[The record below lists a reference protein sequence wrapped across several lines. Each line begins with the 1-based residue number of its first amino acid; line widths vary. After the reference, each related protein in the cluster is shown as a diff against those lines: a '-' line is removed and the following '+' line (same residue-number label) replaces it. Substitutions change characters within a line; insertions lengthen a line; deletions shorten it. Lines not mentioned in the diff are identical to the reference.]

1 MTWMQGGKLNKSK
14 FMKSGHFPTLIAAFL
29 YFDVSFMVWVLLGP
43 LAPFLSQTLQLAPY
57 QKGLLTAI
65 PLLGGALFR
74 PLLGVLGE
82 RLGERRT
89 GLLGLTLTLVPL
101 ILGWRFAH
109 TVAHFYFLGFLL
121 GVAGASFAV
130 ALPIAGRWYPPEYQ
144 GLVMGIAGAGNSGTL
159 IATLFAPR
167 LAQKFGWNTTF
178 ALAILPIAIVLILFA
193 LLAKDSPR
201 RGSPPKWAEYS
212 ALLREPDAAW
222 FCFFYSFTFGGFV
235 GLASFLTTFFHD
247 QYGLSKVQAGDVTTI
262 VVLAGSFLRPMGGWL
277 SDKIGGYRLL
287 IVLLAGVA
295 CCLTGVGRIPALPL
309 EVALLFLTM
318 GMLGMGNGAVFQ
330 LVPQRF
336 SERVGVL
343 TGLVGA
349 AGGIGGFFLPFLL
362 GAIKQR
368 TGQYSGGL
376 FLFGAAFFLAALI
389 LLQLGSRWRASWQ
402 EAAIERAGIFSYRS
416 LAEAPVSEPAE

>member
-1 MTWMQGGKLNKSK
+1 MEKSK
-14 FMKSGHFPTLIAAFL
+14 FMKSGHFPTLLAAFL

-43 LAPFLSQTLQLAPY
+43 LAPFLSQQFHLTPY

-74 PLLGVLGE
+74 PVLGVLGE
-82 RLGERRT
+82 RIGERRT
-89 GLLGLTLTLVPL
+89 GLLGLTLTLIPL
-101 ILGWRFAH
+101 IMGWRFAH
-109 TVAHFYFLGFLL
+109 SPVHFYFLGLLL
-121 GVAGASFAV
+121 GIAGASFAV

-167 LAQKFGWNTTF
+167 LAQRFGWNTTF
-178 ALAILPIAIVLILFA
+178 ALAMLPVVIVLCLFA

-201 RGSPPKWAEYS
+201 RNAPPKWKDYA
-212 ALLREPDAAW
+212 ALLREPDAGW

-235 GLASFLTTFFHD
+235 GLASFLTTFFFD
-247 QYGLSKVQAGDVTTI
+247 QYGLSKVRAGDITTI
-262 VVLAGSFLRPMGGWL
+262 VVLAGSFLRPLGGWL
-277 SDKIGGYRLL
+277 SDRIGGYRLL
-287 IVLLAGVA
+287 MLLLVGVA
-295 CCLTGVGRIPALPL
+295 VCLMGVGRLPALPL
-309 EVALLFLTM
+309 EVVLLFLTM

-336 SERVGVL
+336 AERVGVL

-349 AGGIGGFFLPFLL
+349 AGGVGGFFLPFVL
-362 GAIKQR
+362 GMVKQR

-376 FLFGAAFFLAALI
+376 FLFGAAFFLASLI
-389 LLQLGSRWRASWQ
+389 LLQLGTRWRANWN
-402 EAAIERAGIFSYRS
+402 EHAIERSGIFSYRTLVGS
-416 LAEAPVSEPAE
+416 PVSESID

>member
-1 MTWMQGGKLNKSK
+1 MERSK
-14 FMKSGHFPTLIAAFL
+14 FMKSGHFPTLVAAFL

-43 LAPFLSQTLQLAPY
+43 LAPFLSQQFHLTAY

-74 PLLGVLGE
+74 PVLGVLGE
-82 RLGERRT
+82 RFGERKT

-101 ILGWRFAH
+101 IIGWRFAH
-109 TVAHFYFLGFLL
+109 TPTHFYVLGLLL
-121 GVAGASFAV
+121 GIAGASFAV

-159 IATLFAPR
+159 VATLFAPR
-167 LAQKFGWNTTF
+167 IAQKFGWNTTF
-178 ALAILPIAIVLILFA
+178 ALAMLPVVIVLCLFA

-201 RGSPPKWAEYS
+201 HTLAPKWKDYA
-212 ALLREPDAAW
+212 ALLREPDAGW

-235 GLASFLTTFFHD
+235 GLASFLTTFFFD
-247 QYGLSKVQAGDVTTI
+247 QYGLSKVRAGDITTI
-262 VVLAGSFLRPMGGWL
+262 VVLAGSFLRPIGGWL

-287 IVLLAGVA
+287 MLLLAGVA
-295 CCLTGVGRIPALPL
+295 VCLTGVGRLPALPL

-336 SERVGVL
+336 AERVGVL

-349 AGGIGGFFLPFLL
+349 AGGLGGFFLPFVL
-362 GAIKQR
+362 GVVKQR

-376 FLFGAAFFLAALI
+376 FLFGSAFFLASLT
-389 LLQLGSRWRASWQ
+389 LLQLGIRWRAKWH
-402 EAAIERAGIFSYRS
+402 EAAIERAGIFSYRE
-416 LAEAPVSEPAE
+416 LIGGPIRETVE

>member
-1 MTWMQGGKLNKSK
+1 MERSK
-14 FMKSGHFPTLIAAFL
+14 FMKSGHFPTLVAAFL

-43 LAPFLSQTLQLAPY
+43 LAPFLSQQFHLTAY

-74 PLLGVLGE
+74 PVLGVLGE
-82 RLGERRT
+82 RFGERKT

-101 ILGWRFAH
+101 IIGWRFAH
-109 TVAHFYFLGFLL
+109 TPTHFYVLGLLL
-121 GVAGASFAV
+121 GIAGASFAV

-159 IATLFAPR
+159 VATLFAPR
-167 LAQKFGWNTTF
+167 IAQKFGWNTTF
-178 ALAILPIAIVLILFA
+178 ALAMLPVAIVLCLFA

-201 RGSPPKWAEYS
+201 HTLAPKWKDYA
-212 ALLREPDAAW
+212 ALLREPDAGW

-235 GLASFLTTFFHD
+235 GLASFLTTFFFD
-247 QYGLSKVQAGDVTTI
+247 QYGLSKVRAGDITTI
-262 VVLAGSFLRPMGGWL
+262 VVLAGSFLRPIGGWL

-287 IVLLAGVA
+287 MLLLAGVA
-295 CCLTGVGRIPALPL
+295 VCLTGVGRLPALPL

-336 SERVGVL
+336 AERVGVL

-349 AGGIGGFFLPFLL
+349 AGGLGGFFLPFVL
-362 GAIKQR
+362 GVVKQR

-376 FLFGAAFFLAALI
+376 FLFGSAFFLASLT
-389 LLQLGSRWRASWQ
+389 LLQLGIRWRAKWH
-402 EAAIERAGIFSYRS
+402 EAAIERAGIFSYRE
-416 LAEAPVSEPAE
+416 LIGGPIRETVE

>member
-1 MTWMQGGKLNKSK
+1 MNKNK

-43 LAPFLSQTLQLAPY
+43 LAPFLSQQFHLTPY

-65 PLLGGALFR
+65 PLLGGAFFR
-74 PLLGVLGE
+74 PVLGVLGE
-82 RLGERRT
+82 RFGERRT

-109 TVAHFYFLGFLL
+109 TPTHLYFLGLLL
-121 GVAGASFAV
+121 GIAGASFAV

-167 LAQKFGWNTTF
+167 LAQRFGWSTTF
-178 ALAILPIAIVLILFA
+178 ALAMLPVVIVLFLFA

-201 RGSPPKWAEYS
+201 RGSPPTWAEY
-212 ALLREPDAAW
+212 AAVLREPDAAW

-235 GLASFLTTFFHD
+235 GLASFLTTFFND
-247 QYGLSKVQAGDVTTI
+247 QYALSKVRAGDFTTI
-262 VVLAGSFLRPMGGWL
+262 VVLAGSFLRPIGGWL

-287 IVLLAGVA
+287 MLLLVGVA
-295 CCLTGVGRIPALPL
+295 VCLTGVGRLPALPL
-309 EVALLFLTM
+309 EVVLLFLTM

-336 SERVGVL
+336 PERVGVL

-349 AGGIGGFFLPFLL
+349 AGGLGGFFLPFLL
-362 GAIKQR
+362 GTIKQR

-376 FLFGAAFFLAALI
+376 FLFGGAFFLAALI
-389 LLQLGSRWRASWQ
+389 LLQLGTRWRARWQ
-402 EAAIERAGIFSYRS
+402 ESAIERAGIFSYRS
-416 LAEAPVSEPAE
+416 LAESRVGEPVD

>member
-1 MTWMQGGKLNKSK
+1 MEKRR
-14 FMKSGHFPTLIAAFL
+14 FMKSGHFPTLLAAFL

-43 LAPFLSQTLQLAPY
+43 LAPFLSQQFHLTAY

-74 PLLGVLGE
+74 PVLGVLGE
-82 RLGERRT
+82 RVGERRT
-89 GLLGLTLTLVPL
+89 GLLGLTLTLIPL

-109 TVAHFYFLGFLL
+109 APTHFYFLGLLL
-121 GVAGASFAV
+121 GIAGASFAV

-144 GLVMGIAGAGNSGTL
+144 GLVLGIAGAGNSGTL

-167 LAQKFGWNTTF
+167 LAQRFGWNTTF
-178 ALAILPIAIVLILFA
+178 ALAMLPIVTVLCLFA

-201 RGSPPKWAEYS
+201 RDAPPKWRDYA
-212 ALLREPDAAW
+212 ALLREPDAGW

-235 GLASFLTTFFHD
+235 GLASFLTTFFCD
-247 QYGLSKVQAGDVTTI
+247 QYGLSKVRAGDITTI
-262 VVLAGSFLRPMGGWL
+262 VVLAGSFLRPVGGWL
-277 SDKIGGYRLL
+277 SDRIGGYRLL
-287 IVLLAGVA
+287 MLLLAGVA
-295 CCLTGVGRIPALPL
+295 VCLTGVGRLPALPL
-309 EVALLFLTM
+309 EVVLLFLTM

-336 SERVGVL
+336 AERVGVL

-349 AGGIGGFFLPFLL
+349 AGGLGGFFLPFVL
-362 GAIKQR
+362 GMVKQR

-376 FLFGAAFFLAALI
+376 FLFGAAFFLASLI
-389 LLQLGSRWRASWQ
+389 LLQLGTRWRANWH
-402 EAAIERAGIFSYRS
+402 ENAIERAGIFSYRNLVGS
-416 LAEAPVSEPAE
+416 PVGETID

>member
-1 MTWMQGGKLNKSK
+1 MGKNRFL
-14 FMKSGHFPTLIAAFL
+14 KSGHLPTLIAAFL

-43 LAPFLSQTLQLAPY
+43 LAPFLSQQFQLTPY

-82 RLGERRT
+82 RLGEKRS
-89 GLLGLTLTLVPL
+89 GLLGLAVTLVPL

-109 TVAHFYFLGFLL
+109 SPVHFYFLGFLL

-130 ALPIAGRWYPPEYQ
+130 ALPLAGRWYPPEYQ

-159 IATLFAPR
+159 VATLLAPR
-167 LAQKFGWNTTF
+167 LAQKFGCNNTF
-178 ALAILPIAIVLILFA
+178 AFALLPVMLVLFLFA

-201 RGSPPKWAEYS
+201 RAAQPKWADYA
-212 ALLREPDAAW
+212 ALFLEPDAAW
-222 FCFFYSFTFGGFV
+222 FCLFYSFTFGGFV
-235 GLASFLTTFFHD
+235 GLASFLTIFFHD
-247 QYGLSKVQAGDVTTI
+247 QYAVSSVRAGDFTTI
-262 VVLAGSFLRPMGGWL
+262 VVLAGSFLRPVGGWL
-277 SDKIGGYRLL
+277 SDKVGGYKLL
-287 IVLLAGVA
+287 VLLLAAVTGCLAGVA
-295 CCLTGVGRIPALPL
+295 TLPALPL

-336 SERVGVL
+336 PQRVGIL

-349 AGGIGGFFLPFLL
+349 AGGLGGFLLPFLL
-362 GAIKQR
+362 GGIKQR

-376 FLFGAAFFLAALI
+376 FLFAAAFFCAALL
-389 LLQLGSRWRASWQ
+389 LLQLGAKWRTSWQ
-402 EAAIERAGIFSYRS
+402 EESAERAGIFSYRS
-416 LAEAPVSEPAE
+416 LASTPMEESVD

>member
-1 MTWMQGGKLNKSK
+1 MERSK
-14 FMKSGHFPTLIAAFL
+14 FMKSGHFPTLVAAFL

-43 LAPFLSQTLQLAPY
+43 LAPFLSQQFHLTAY

-74 PLLGVLGE
+74 PVLGVLGE
-82 RLGERRT
+82 RFGERKT

-101 ILGWRFAH
+101 IIGWRFAH
-109 TVAHFYFLGFLL
+109 TPTHFYVLGLLL
-121 GVAGASFAV
+121 GIAGASFAV

-159 IATLFAPR
+159 VATLFAPR
-167 LAQKFGWNTTF
+167 IAQKFGWNTTF
-178 ALAILPIAIVLILFA
+178 ALAMLPVVIVLCLFA

-201 RGSPPKWAEYS
+201 HTLAPKWKDYA
-212 ALLREPDAAW
+212 ALLREPDAGW

-235 GLASFLTTFFHD
+235 GLASFLTTFFFD
-247 QYGLSKVQAGDVTTI
+247 QYGLSKVRAGDITTI
-262 VVLAGSFLRPMGGWL
+262 VVLAGSFLRPVGGWL

-287 IVLLAGVA
+287 MLLLAGVA
-295 CCLTGVGRIPALPL
+295 VCLTGVGRLPALPL
-309 EVALLFLTM
+309 EVVLLFLTM

-336 SERVGVL
+336 AERVGVL

-349 AGGIGGFFLPFLL
+349 AGGLGGFFLPFVL
-362 GAIKQR
+362 GVVKQR

-376 FLFGAAFFLAALI
+376 FLFGSAFFLASLT
-389 LLQLGSRWRASWQ
+389 LLQLGIRWRAKWH
-402 EAAIERAGIFSYRS
+402 EAAIERAGIFSYRE
-416 LAEAPVSEPAE
+416 LIGGPIRETVE

>member
-1 MTWMQGGKLNKSK
+1 MERSK
-14 FMKSGHFPTLIAAFL
+14 FMKSGHFPTLVAAFL

-43 LAPFLSQTLQLAPY
+43 LAPFLSQQFHLTAY

-65 PLLGGALFR
+65 PLLGGTLFR
-74 PLLGVLGE
+74 PVLGVLGE
-82 RLGERRT
+82 RFGERKT

-101 ILGWRFAH
+101 IIGWRFAH
-109 TVAHFYFLGFLL
+109 TPTHFYVLGLLL
-121 GVAGASFAV
+121 GIAGASFAV

-159 IATLFAPR
+159 VATLFAPR
-167 LAQKFGWNTTF
+167 IAQKFGWNTTF
-178 ALAILPIAIVLILFA
+178 ALAMLPVVIVLCLFA

-201 RGSPPKWAEYS
+201 HTLAPKWKDYA
-212 ALLREPDAAW
+212 ALLREPDAGW

-235 GLASFLTTFFHD
+235 GLASFLTTFFFD
-247 QYGLSKVQAGDVTTI
+247 QYGLSKVRAGDITTI
-262 VVLAGSFLRPMGGWL
+262 VVLAGSFLRPVGGWL

-287 IVLLAGVA
+287 MLLLAGVA
-295 CCLTGVGRIPALPL
+295 VCLTGVGRLPALPL
-309 EVALLFLTM
+309 EVVLLFLTM

-336 SERVGVL
+336 AERVGVL

-349 AGGIGGFFLPFLL
+349 AGGLGGFFLPFVL
-362 GAIKQR
+362 GVVKQR

-376 FLFGAAFFLAALI
+376 FLFGSAFFLASLT
-389 LLQLGSRWRASWQ
+389 LLQLGIRWRAKWH
-402 EAAIERAGIFSYRS
+402 EAAIARAGIFSYRE
-416 LAEAPVSEPAE
+416 LIGGPIRETVE

>member
-1 MTWMQGGKLNKSK
+1 MERSK
-14 FMKSGHFPTLIAAFL
+14 FMKSGHFPTLVAAFL

-43 LAPFLSQTLQLAPY
+43 LAPFLSQQFHLTAY

-82 RLGERRT
+82 RFGERKT

-101 ILGWRFAH
+101 IIGWRFAH
-109 TVAHFYFLGFLL
+109 TPTHFYVLGLLL
-121 GVAGASFAV
+121 GIAGASFAV

-159 IATLFAPR
+159 VATLFAPR
-167 LAQKFGWNTTF
+167 IAQKFGWNTTF
-178 ALAILPIAIVLILFA
+178 ALAMLPVVIVLCLFA

-201 RGSPPKWAEYS
+201 HTLAPKWKDYA
-212 ALLREPDAAW
+212 ALLREPDAGW

-235 GLASFLTTFFHD
+235 GLASFLTTFFFD
-247 QYGLSKVQAGDVTTI
+247 QYGLSKVRAGDITTI
-262 VVLAGSFLRPMGGWL
+262 VVLAGSFLRPIGGWL

-287 IVLLAGVA
+287 MLLLAGVA
-295 CCLTGVGRIPALPL
+295 VCLTGVGRLPALPL

-336 SERVGVL
+336 AERVGVL

-349 AGGIGGFFLPFLL
+349 AGGLGGFFLPFVL
-362 GAIKQR
+362 GVVKQR

-376 FLFGAAFFLAALI
+376 FLFGSAFFLASLT
-389 LLQLGSRWRASWQ
+389 LLQLGIRWRAKWH
-402 EAAIERAGIFSYRS
+402 EAAIERAGIFSYRE
-416 LAEAPVSEPAE
+416 LMRGPIRETVE